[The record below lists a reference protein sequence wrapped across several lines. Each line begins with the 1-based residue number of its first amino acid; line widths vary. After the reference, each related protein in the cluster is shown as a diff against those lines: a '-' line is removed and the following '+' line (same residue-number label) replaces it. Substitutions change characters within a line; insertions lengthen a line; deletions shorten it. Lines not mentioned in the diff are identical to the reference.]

1 MENKCPMCFGG
12 SSCNLKEQ
20 LKSQGE
26 NGGSTEKNL
35 DRTKGGGPFWPETSW
50 NGFAER
56 VKKAAD
62 EGCLH
67 PDEVKKLADKITADK
82 KKAGELI

>member
-1 MENKCPMCFGG
+1 MCFSE
-12 SSCNLKEQ
+12 SSCVLREQ
-20 LKSQGE
+20 LKSQNQ
-26 NGGSTEKNL
+26 NGGCADKNL
-35 DRTKGGGPFWPETSW
+35 VRENGGGPFWKETAW

-62 EGCLH
+62 NDGCLH

-82 KKAGELI
+82 KEAGELV